1 MRVGWPLLPHNRNL
15 TKDVLFGSFPPFL
28 SLNILGIQHSYQ
40 LAKCANWGSMNHS
53 LYFKVASIMNREAGT
68 SLFSSLNKWFYK
80 AGTWGS
86 QMRWQGWAP
95 AFNAF
100 LSKHCWHRLTSIP
113 TFHIYHLVQ
122 PLVTCAMK
130 TANSFQWLR
139 LHRFD
144 TECTEKCLCVS
155 NIQYT
160 RFCHTIYYYCHW
172 LPADERLFISW
183 GALCTHHLTFWRVF
197 SLAAWWYVQLN
208 GRNS

>member
-1 MRVGWPLLPHNRNL
+1 MRVGWPLLPQNRNL

-28 SLNILGIQHSYQ
+28 SLNILGIQYSYQ

-68 SLFSSLNKWFYK
+68 SLFSSLNKQFYK

-95 AFNAF
+95 AFNALWANTVDIVWHQFQHSTSTIWCSLQSLAPWRLPIASSGWDSIDLIQNAQKKMPMCVQYTVHSF
-100 LSKHCWHRLTSIP
+100 LP
-113 TFHIYHLVQ
+113 YHL
-122 PLVTCAMK
+122 LLLSLASCWWA
-130 TANSFQWLR
+130 
-139 LHRFD
+139 
-144 TECTEKCLCVS
+144 
-155 NIQYT
+155 
-160 RFCHTIYYYCHW
+160 
-172 LPADERLFISW
+172 FIFW

-197 SLAAWWYVQLN
+197 SLVAWWYFQLN